1 MMSPLVSVV
10 LPIYNVEAFL
20 DRCISS
26 VVQQTYLNL
35 EIILVDDGSPDR
47 CPQICDDWAQKDSR
61 IKVVHKENAG
71 LGMARNTGI
80 EHATGQYISFVDS
93 DDYLDPETIEDAV
106 NHALKHSAD
115 VVLFGR
121 KWINQHGEILK
132 VGIPRPTK
140 MFFSGKEV
148 QECLLPDAIHGG
160 STDTQTPNL
169 SLSACTAFFSME
181 LIRRSRWRF
190 ISERE
195 NISEDTHSFIWLY
208 QHITSAVV
216 LEKAYYNYVQN
227 TASLTQTFRPDRFP
241 RIAASYKQTKELASL
256 FDNSVLIE
264 KRISELYLGFLIA
277 AMKQIVACSESV
289 SVKYRNV
296 LEIVNHPATQTIVNA
311 CGAFD
316 KTTKNIMAGAMR
328 KHLTAACYMLLWL
341 QVQKSRR

>member
-26 VVQQTYLNL
+26 VVRQTYTNL
-35 EIILVDDGSPDR
+35 EIILVDDGSPDQ
-47 CPQICDDWAQKDSR
+47 CPQICDAWARKDSR
-61 IKVVHKENAG
+61 IKVVHKVNAG

-80 EHATGQYISFVDS
+80 EHAAGQYISFVDS

-106 NHALKHSAD
+106 NHALKYSAD

-132 VGIPRPTK
+132 VGIPNPTK
-140 MFFSGKEV
+140 VYFSGKEV

-160 STDTQTPNL
+160 STDTQNSNL

-181 LIRRSRWRF
+181 LIRRSQWRF

-227 TASLTQTFRPDRFP
+227 TASLTQTFRPDRFH
-241 RIAASYKQTKELASL
+241 RIVASYKQTKALALL
-256 FDNSVLIE
+256 FDNRGIIE

-277 AMKQIVACSESV
+277 AMKQIVACSEAA
-289 SVKYRNV
+289 SVKYRNIS
-296 LEIVNHPATQTIVNA
+296 EIVNDPAAQSIVNS
-311 CGAFD
+311 CGAFH
-316 KTTKNIMAGAMR
+316 KTTKRIMACALR
-328 KHLTAACYMLLWL
+328 KRLTGICYMLLWL
-341 QVQKSRR
+341 QVQKGKR